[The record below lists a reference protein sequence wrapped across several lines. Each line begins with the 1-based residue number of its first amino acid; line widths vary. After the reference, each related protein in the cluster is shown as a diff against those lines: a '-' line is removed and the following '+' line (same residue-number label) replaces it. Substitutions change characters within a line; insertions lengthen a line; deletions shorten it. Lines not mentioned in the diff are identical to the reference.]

1 MQAAMLGKGGFT
13 LNQRDIPQPAAG
25 EVLVKTI
32 GCGVCG
38 GDLFTYRSRDRLT
51 QGETLLGHEGTGT
64 IVALGAG
71 VTEFAV
77 GETVTALGGAYAD
90 YFVAPIDLLA
100 KVPAEI
106 DPIAALGEPVACCV
120 HASERFGVR
129 EGDRVA
135 VVGCGFM
142 GLICLQL
149 ARNQGAGE
157 ITAIDPIPYRRDMA
171 ARLGA
176 HRTLHPD
183 EVVVA
188 DRATGLAQVVIEAGG
203 VPATLELCTDL
214 VTQHGRIIIIG
225 YHESNEGMRN
235 IDMKLW
241 NFKSIDVVNG
251 HVRRDE
257 EKHTAMLAG
266 LEMLRAGTLQ
276 TTPLI
281 TSYALNE
288 VEQAFADFGAAKEGL
303 FKAVLVTGDDVT

>member
-1 MQAAMLGKGGFT
+1 MQAAMLSKGGFT
-13 LNQRDIPQPAAG
+13 LNQRDIPEPAAG

-38 GDLFTYRSRDRLT
+38 GDLHTYRVRDRLR
-51 QGETLLGHEGTGT
+51 QEQTLLGHEGTGT
-64 IVALGAG
+64 IVALGPD
-71 VTEFAV
+71 VTDFAI

-90 YFVAPIDLLA
+90 YFVAPTELLA

-129 EGDRVA
+129 EGDHVA

-157 ITAIDPIPYRRDMA
+157 IIAIDPIPYRREMA
-171 ARLGA
+171 AHLGA

-183 EVVVA
+183 EVQVEDPDV
-188 DRATGLAQVVIEAGG
+188 GLAQVVIEAGG
-203 VPATLELCTDL
+203 VPATLALCTDL

-225 YHESNEGMRN
+225 YHESNEGRRDV
-235 IDMKLW
+235 DMKRW
-241 NFKSIDVVNG
+241 NFKAIDVVNG
-251 HVRRDE
+251 HVRRDD
-257 EKHTAMLAG
+257 EKHAAMLAG
-266 LEMLRAGTLQ
+266 LEMMRAGTLD

-281 TSYALNE
+281 TSYALND